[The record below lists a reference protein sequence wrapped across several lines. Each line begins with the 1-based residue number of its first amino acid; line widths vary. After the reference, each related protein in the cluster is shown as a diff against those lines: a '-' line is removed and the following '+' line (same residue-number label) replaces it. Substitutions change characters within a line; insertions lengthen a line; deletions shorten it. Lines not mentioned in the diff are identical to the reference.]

1 MAVKRSKFESE
12 TFKQLIGGSTAS
24 SACSMQGDKFERKTF
39 KLLIGG
45 ILQAMLA
52 VCRGIKMIVNYK
64 MILQYDGTRYNGW
77 QKQGNT
83 KNTIQGKIEEILF
96 KYFGQEIELHG
107 SGRTDAGVHA
117 VGQVANFKVE
127 YQKASI
133 DKIYGAENNIGADK
147 EAGRL
152 KDNAVEKIKDEL
164 NSFLPEDIRI
174 LTLEQAD
181 NRFHAR
187 LNAVEKEY
195 RYYISLDRKRDV
207 FARKYMAQLEYPEKL
222 DIERMRS
229 ASERFIGEH
238 DFQGFSDN
246 KSKKST
252 IRRID
257 SIEFRLCGKNID
269 NADYMEEAHNGSI
282 SAVQDGCLEIIFRG
296 NGFLYHMVRL
306 IVGTL
311 LAIGMG
317 EASADVA
324 DEIFESCDRKRVP
337 YMAPAEGLFLY
348 RVEY

>member
-1 MAVKRSKFESE
+1 
-12 TFKQLIGGSTAS
+12 
-24 SACSMQGDKFERKTF
+24 
-39 KLLIGG
+39 
-45 ILQAMLA
+45 
-52 VCRGIKMIVNYK
+52 MIVNYK

-83 KNTIQGKIEEILF
+83 KNTIQGKIEEILS
-96 KYFGQEIELHG
+96 KYFGQETELHG

-117 VGQVANFKVE
+117 VGQVANFKVD
-127 YQKASI
+127 YPGAPI
-133 DKIYGAENNIGADK
+133 DKIEGVQNNNKSSDK
-147 EAGRL
+147 EDGSL
-152 KDNAVEKIKDEL
+152 KVNAVEKIKDEL

-207 FARKYMAQLEYPEKL
+207 FGRKYMVQLEHPEQL

-229 ASERFIGEH
+229 ASEKFIGEH

-257 SIEFRLCGKNID
+257 SIEFRLCSENID
-269 NADYMEEAHNGSI
+269 NDGNYADEARIGDI
-282 SAVQDGCLEIIFRG
+282 PAVQGSYIEMIFRG
-296 NGFLYHMVRL
+296 NGFLYHTVRL

-311 LAIGMG
+311 LAVGMG
-317 EASADVA
+317 EASANVV
-324 DEIFESCDRKRVP
+324 DEIFESRDRKRVP

>member
-1 MAVKRSKFESE
+1 
-12 TFKQLIGGSTAS
+12 
-24 SACSMQGDKFERKTF
+24 
-39 KLLIGG
+39 
-45 ILQAMLA
+45 
-52 VCRGIKMIVNYK
+52 MIVNYK
-64 MILQYDGTRYNGW
+64 IVLQYDGTRYNGW
-77 QKQGNT
+77 QKQSNT

-96 KYFGQEIELHG
+96 KYFGQETELHG

-127 YQKASI
+127 YPGALRS
-133 DKIYGAENNIGADK
+133 KISGTESRNMGSDK
-147 EAGRL
+147 EDCRPLCG
-152 KDNAVEKIKDEL
+152 NFEKMKNEL
-164 NSFLPEDIRI
+164 NSFLPEDIKI
-174 LTLEQAD
+174 LSMEQVD

-187 LNAVEKEY
+187 LNAKEKEY
-195 RYYISLDRKRDV
+195 RYYISFDKKRDV
-207 FARKYMAQLEYPEKL
+207 FARKYMAQLEHPEKL

-229 ASERFIGEH
+229 ASEKFIGEH

-257 SIEFRLCGKNID
+257 SIEFRLCSKNID
-269 NADYMEEAHNGSI
+269 NADYMEEAHNGSV

-296 NGFLYHMVRL
+296 NGFLYHTVRL

-311 LAIGMG
+311 LAVGMG
-317 EASADVA
+317 ESFADVV
-324 DEIFESCDRKRVP
+324 DEIFESRDRKRIP

>member
-1 MAVKRSKFESE
+1 MWISLKVKCSNNLLVAV
-12 TFKQLIGGSTAS
+12 
-24 SACSMQGDKFERKTF
+24 
-39 KLLIGG
+39 
-45 ILQAMLA
+45 LQAVLA

-83 KNTIQGKIEEILF
+83 KNTIQGKIEEILS

-152 KDNAVEKIKDEL
+152 KPNAVEKIKDEL

-207 FARKYMAQLEYPEKL
+207 FARKYIAQPEHPEKL
-222 DIERMRS
+222 DIERMKS
-229 ASERFIGEH
+229 ASEKFIGEH

-246 KSKKST
+246 RSKKST
-252 IRRID
+252 VRRID
-257 SIEFRLCGKNID
+257 KFRVCSENMD
-269 NADYMEEAHNGSI
+269 NDDYTEKSRNGSI

-296 NGFLYHMVRL
+296 NGFLYHTVRL

-311 LAIGMG
+311 LAVGMG
-317 EASADVA
+317 EASADVV
-324 DEIFESCDRKRVP
+324 DEIFESRDRKRVP

-348 RVEY
+348 KVEY

>member
-1 MAVKRSKFESE
+1 MKVKLSNNLLVAVP
-12 TFKQLIGGSTAS
+12 
-24 SACSMQGDKFERKTF
+24 
-39 KLLIGG
+39 
-45 ILQAMLA
+45 QAVLA

-133 DKIYGAENNIGADK
+133 DKIYEAENNIGADK

-222 DIERMRS
+222 DMERMRS
-229 ASERFIGEH
+229 ASEKFIGEH

-257 SIEFRLCGKNID
+257 SIEFRLCSENID
-269 NADYMEEAHNGSI
+269 NADNYTEKAHNGNV

-296 NGFLYHMVRL
+296 NGFLYHTVRL

-311 LAIGMG
+311 LAVGMG
-317 EASADVA
+317 EASANVVDAV
-324 DEIFESCDRKRVP
+324 FESCDRKRVP

>member
-1 MAVKRSKFESE
+1 MKVKLSNNLLVAVLQAVLAVCRGISLKE
-12 TFKQLIGGSTAS
+12 
-24 SACSMQGDKFERKTF
+24 
-39 KLLIGG
+39 KLSNNLLVAV
-45 ILQAMLA
+45 LQAMLA
-52 VCRGIKMIVNYK
+52 VCKGVKMIVNYK

-117 VGQVANFKVE
+117 VGQVASFKVE

-152 KDNAVEKIKDEL
+152 KDNAAEKIKDEL

-222 DIERMRS
+222 DMERMRS
-229 ASERFIGEH
+229 ASEKFIGEH

-257 SIEFRLCGKNID
+257 SIEFRLCSENID
-269 NADYMEEAHNGSI
+269 NADNYTEKAHNGNV

-296 NGFLYHMVRL
+296 NGFLYHTVRL
-306 IVGTL
+306 IVGML
-311 LAIGMG
+311 LAVGMG
-317 EASADVA
+317 EASANVV
-324 DEIFESCDRKRVP
+324 DEIFESRDRKRIP

>member
-1 MAVKRSKFESE
+1 M
-12 TFKQLIGGSTAS
+12 
-24 SACSMQGDKFERKTF
+24 
-39 KLLIGG
+39 
-45 ILQAMLA
+45 
-52 VCRGIKMIVNYK
+52 
-64 MILQYDGTRYNGW
+64 
-77 QKQGNT
+77 
-83 KNTIQGKIEEILF
+83 
-96 KYFGQEIELHG
+96 
-107 SGRTDAGVHA
+107 
-117 VGQVANFKVE
+117 ANFKVE

-133 DKIYGAENNIGADK
+133 DKIYGAENSIGADK
-147 EAGRL
+147 EAGGL
-152 KDNAVEKIKDEL
+152 KNNAVEKIKDEL

-207 FARKYMAQLEYPEKL
+207 FGRKYMAQLEYPEKL
-222 DIERMRS
+222 DMERMRS
-229 ASERFIGEH
+229 ASEKFIGEH

-257 SIEFRLCGKNID
+257 SIEFRLCSENID
-269 NADYMEEAHNGSI
+269 NADNYTEKAHNGNV

-296 NGFLYHMVRL
+296 NGFLYHTVRL

-311 LAIGMG
+311 LAVGMG
-317 EASADVA
+317 ETSANVVDAV
-324 DEIFESCDRKRVP
+324 FESRDRKRVP